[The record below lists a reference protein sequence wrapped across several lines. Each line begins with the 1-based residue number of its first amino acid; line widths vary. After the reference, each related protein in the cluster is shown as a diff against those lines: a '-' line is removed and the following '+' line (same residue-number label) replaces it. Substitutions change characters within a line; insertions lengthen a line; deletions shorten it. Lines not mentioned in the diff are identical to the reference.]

1 MLKTVIEGNIEFL
14 NRSIVIHSIDEVYK
28 ASSEEG
34 LEAIITTI
42 EDKSKDWLVVEDYK
56 GEIVVA
62 KTFLGRLINLIR
74 MQ

>member
-1 MLKTVIEGNIEFL
+1 MLKTVIEGDIEFL

-28 ASSEEG
+28 ASSEEA

-56 GEIVVA
+56 GEIVVP

-74 MQ
+74 K